1 MSARRGW
8 TVSASWFTPRL
19 AFWPTDGEEYQS
31 DLFDFFL
38 SFSSS
43 SPQLF
48 SQLPDR
54 PSSHSSMSTH
64 VKDSFKERVR
74 RLHFF
79 PPYLTLLCFLSL
91 IWSAANLLVQIQE
104 MGNGRSVRCR
114 RSPSD
119 QSSFVVC
126 VCCKTSPSSL
136 TAPICESAR
145 DNGPIVTV
153 QGPHSW
159 KRDRP
164 RQCWPFSGGVSS
176 KAAAP

>member
-91 IWSAANLLVQIQE
+91 IWSAANLPVQIQE

-114 RSPSD
+114 RSPLWPKL
-119 QSSFVVC
+119 VCC
-126 VCCKTSPSSL
+126 VCMLQNVPTISHCANLRISP
-136 TAPICESAR
+136 
-145 DNGPIVTV
+145 
-153 QGPHSW
+153 W
-159 KRDRP
+159 
-164 RQCWPFSGGVSS
+164 
-176 KAAAP
+176 